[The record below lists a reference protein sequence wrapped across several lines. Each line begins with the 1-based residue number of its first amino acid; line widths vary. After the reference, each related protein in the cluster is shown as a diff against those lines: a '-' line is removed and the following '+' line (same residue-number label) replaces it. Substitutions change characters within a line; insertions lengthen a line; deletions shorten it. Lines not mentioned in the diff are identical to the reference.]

1 MVDLNVS
8 IFDEW
13 KMKVLHDAF
22 SVWLKIIV
30 LGHRIGVHIE
40 AFVTRILIEGQCT
53 INITFLTVIEH
64 LGNQ

>member
-8 IFDEW
+8 IFVEW
-13 KMKVLHDAF
+13 KIKVLHDAF
-22 SVWLKIIV
+22 SVWFKITV

-40 AFVTRILIEGQCT
+40 AFVTRILIEGWFT
-53 INITFLTVIEH
+53 INITILAVIEH